1 MRMATPLAGA
11 LLLSLGSVPALAQ
24 PAEKPAIEVK
34 TRAAAITVTIEK
46 DLKAHPGLP
55 ENLRAEGQRYVAKA
69 RAEAEQ
75 EYKENREWFTYEGKP
90 RHWGYDLVYSQRSF
104 VAGRYVSVL
113 REDGTYTGGAHP
125 NSRSDTILWDKAQ
138 KKRISIRPFFTET
151 ADGGPTMT
159 AMAKLV
165 RIAVTTEKLARWK
178 EARPDDE
185 KKEPLPSVEESVD
198 QDQQLQKAIQ
208 PRLLKIGP
216 ISLAPSTTAGKSS
229 GLTFHFSP
237 YDVDAYAAGPYTV
250 FVSWTALKP
259 FLSPEGVAI
268 FGGERPKGDDDGG
281 PNAK

>member
-1 MRMATPLAGA
+1 MAYPLAGA
-11 LLLSLGSVPALAQ
+11 LLLSLSAVPALAQ

-34 TRAAAITVTIEK
+34 TRAAEITVTIEK
-46 DLKAHPGLP
+46 ELKAHLGLP
-55 ENLRAEGQRYVAKA
+55 ENLRAEGQRYVTKA
-69 RAEAEQ
+69 RADAEQ
-75 EYKENREWFTYEGKP
+75 EYKESPEWFKQDGG
-90 RHWGYDLVYSQRSF
+90 RRWSYDLVYSQRSV
-104 VAGRYVSVL
+104 VADRYVSVL
-113 REDGTYTGGAHP
+113 RDDGTYTGGAHP

-159 AMAKLV
+159 AMAKLA
-165 RIAVTTEKLARWK
+165 RIAVATEKLERWK

-185 KKEPLPSVEESVD
+185 KKDPLPSVEESVD
-198 QDQQLQKAIQ
+198 KDEQLQKAIQ

-216 ISLAPSTTAGKSS
+216 ISLAPSTMAGKSS

-250 FVSWTALKP
+250 FVAWTALKP